1 VSERVPTTTNYEIN
15 LPESQREGHSA
26 DFASIWHTRDTFI
39 LDFIAQITPPTPGH
53 DQSGQAV
60 ARIPAD
66 VVTRVRIPASQ
77 VWEIMKALE
86 QQYTAW
92 EAETGRRPGDRSDPA

>member
-1 VSERVPTTTNYEIN
+1 VTEPDASATNYEIN
-15 LPESQREGHSA
+15 LPESKREGHSA
-26 DFASIWHTRDTFI
+26 DFASIWHTADTFV
-39 LDFIAQITPPTPGH
+39 LDFIAQVTPRQPPH
-53 DQSGQAV
+53 EHEGQLVSHV
-60 ARIPAD
+60 AAD

-92 EAETGRRPGDRSDPA
+92 ESETGRRPGNGVT

>member
-1 VSERVPTTTNYEIN
+1 VSEPVPTSTNYEIN
-15 LPESQREGHSA
+15 LPEAQRQGHSA
-26 DFASIWHTRDTFI
+26 DFASIWHTRDTFV
-39 LDFIAQITPPTPGH
+39 LDFIAQITPPQPGQ
-53 DQSGQAV
+53 DQAGQAV

-66 VVTRVRIPASQ
+66 IVTRVRIPASQ

-92 EAETGRRPGDRSDPA
+92 EAETGHRPGSA

>member
-1 VSERVPTTTNYEIN
+1 MSDPTTINYEIN
-15 LPESQREGHSA
+15 LPEAVRAGHSA
-26 DFASIWHTRDTFI
+26 DFASIWHTKDSFI
-39 LDFIAQITPPTPGH
+39 LDFIAQVTPAQQGH
-53 DQSGQAV
+53 DDTGHEVAV
-60 ARIPAD
+60 VAAD

-92 EAETGRRPGDRSDPA
+92 ETETGRRPAS